1 MKNISLILN
10 KIKYLIY
17 QYLVL
22 IKSKFLEL
30 ISYSFVIVI
39 FYRFVN
45 DLSIIGLI
53 SMIISFVISF
63 IISNFILNNFKFS
76 RYILVRIIQKLVI
89 YSICFILCIYISSY
103 FGLNIINE
111 ILCAGDD
118 NVKEAKD
125 LVKVQSVDNNNK
137 TTY

>member
-1 MKNISLILN
+1 MI
-10 KIKYLIY
+10 IKYC
-17 QYLVL
+17 
-22 IKSKFLEL
+22 FLT
-30 ISYSFVIVI
+30 VADHK
-39 FYRFVN
+39 N
-45 DLSIIGLI
+45 T
-53 SMIISFVISF
+53 
-63 IISNFILNNFKFS
+63 K
-76 RYILVRIIQKLVI
+76 YI
-89 YSICFILCIYISSY
+89 FILCIYISSY

>member
-1 MKNISLILN
+1 MKLNKTIIKLYKNFTILN
-10 KIKYLIY
+10 I
-17 QYLVL
+17 V
-22 IKSKFLEL
+22 SV
-30 ISYSFVIVI
+30 SFVILI
-39 FYRFVN
+39 LYFFFVN
-45 DLSIIGLI
+45 LNLNSFLSKTNLLGCLISFVVSGLI
-53 SMIISFVISF
+53 SSFV
-63 IISNFILNNFKFS
+63 LNNFKFS
-76 RYILVRIIQKLVI
+76 RYILVRIIEKLVI
-89 YSICFILCIYISSY
+89 YSICFIICIYISSY